1 MRRGLA
7 SLLLFAS
14 FGPFVCAQDP
24 IQGLLAKD
32 WRERN
37 AAARTLAAASTLDV
51 DALLKVMQTPEDD
64 EWVSSTGVYGGRHA
78 IHDPIAAL
86 LAECRS
92 EAGNPVFPV
101 GRQNDR
107 FPLVEPTDLVIPRTP
122 HQLAAWLLARRA
134 EVHETV
140 RTRWQALQVEP
151 TNMPLAETWLSL
163 LAPSIDDIVASA
175 SHPNTRWATL
185 RACAVLQPATLRPV
199 LLRGDVTTQSDCLL
213 LLAGLDKDRTTA
225 RGDAEL
231 LRVLANCLVQT
242 EQPGDA
248 SRLGSVLRTHGVAGL
263 QAALGAGPKS
273 ATSRR
278 RVTALAAILAATHPI
293 PIADI
298 APFLDD
304 EDSKVVE
311 RALGAL
317 RHPARDAAA
326 AHALAPRLIERL
338 TKTSDGRWAA
348 LYLHA
353 IAGLGPDCPTALS
366 ATLRGWWDRLPWR
379 GARPSVLL
387 AMIRL
392 GVAGDVPLAAK
403 LEVLGERSASDACRD
418 AVWSE
423 LAASTDGGA
432 AALLALTPKV
442 EGRLLDQAASVVAKV
457 DPSRLKTWLA
467 EPTLRMHALRG
478 LAAGAR
484 DRLPPFAELQAER
497 ANGNQRAADELAEIL
512 TEHPAASEHL
522 DDILSAILRNHPSEF
537 GRFQKFLQAHHRA
550 LPPER
555 RMELLAEHL
564 PLGQGWWLLQDAP
577 ASLVLEPVRQWLAA
591 SRDAQARG
599 QLCAQLARFCDP
611 ADDERIVAQLAAKEF
626 HPLLRPLATAPQM
639 SAAVRAAVERRI
651 DAELQAEFAVHLE
664 EAFAVLWA
672 HRQR

>member
-14 FGPFVCAQDP
+14 FASFVCAQDAV
-24 IQGLLAKD
+24 QGLLAKD

-37 AAARTLAAASTLDV
+37 AAARTLAAAPTLDV
-51 DALLKVMQTPEDD
+51 DALLKVMQTPED
-64 EWVSSTGVYGGRHA
+64 EWVSRTGVYGGRPP
-78 IHDPIAAL
+78 IGDPISAL

-101 GRQNDR
+101 RRQNDR
-107 FPLVEPTDLVIPRTP
+107 FPLVEPADLLIPRTP

-140 RTRWQALQVEP
+140 RTRWRALQVEP

-163 LAPSIDDIVASA
+163 LAPSIDDIVAAA
-175 SHPNTRWATL
+175 SRSPTRWSTL
-185 RACAVLQPATLRPV
+185 RACAVLQPAALRPV

-231 LRVLANCLVQT
+231 LQILANCFLQADN
-242 EQPGDA
+242 PRDA
-248 SRLGSVLRTHGVAGL
+248 SRLGSILHTHGVAGL
-263 QAALGAGPKS
+263 QAAL
-273 ATSRR
+273 ATKPTTATARR
-278 RVTALAAILAATHPI
+278 RVTALAALMAESRPI
-293 PIADI
+293 PIAAI

-317 RHPARDAAA
+317 RNPARDAAA
-326 AHALAPRLIERL
+326 TNELAPRLLEQL
-338 TKTSDGRWAA
+338 AKTRDARWAG

-353 IAGLGPDCPTALS
+353 VAGLGPDFPPALAPTV
-366 ATLRGWWDRLPWR
+366 RGWWDQLPWR
-379 GARPSVLL
+379 GARPHVLL

-392 GVAGDVPLAAK
+392 GVAEDVPLAAK
-403 LEVLGERSASDACRD
+403 LKAVCERGASNACR
-418 AVWSE
+418 AAMWSE
-423 LAASTDGGA
+423 LTASADGGA
-432 AALLALTPKV
+432 SALLELSPKV
-442 EGRLLDQAASVVAKV
+442 TDSMLDQAATAIAKA
-457 DPSRLKTWLA
+457 DPARLAAWLA

-478 LAAGAR
+478 LAASAP

-497 ANGNQRAADELAEIL
+497 AKGKQRLADELAEVQ
-512 TEHPAASEHL
+512 TRHPAAPEHL
-522 DDILSAILRNHPSEF
+522 AEILPAILRNHPSEF
-537 GRFQKFLQAHHRA
+537 GQFREFLQTHHRA

-564 PLGQGWWLLQDAP
+564 PVGQGWWLLQDAP
-577 ASLVLEPVRQWLAA
+577 ASLVQTPVRTWLEA
-591 SRDAQARG
+591 SVDKQARG

-611 ADDERIVAQLAAKEF
+611 ADEERIVAQLATKEF
-626 HPLLRPLATAPQM
+626 HPLLPCLTTAPRLP
-639 SAAVRAAVERRI
+639 SAVRAAVERRI
-651 DAELQAEFAVHLE
+651 DAELQADFAIHLE